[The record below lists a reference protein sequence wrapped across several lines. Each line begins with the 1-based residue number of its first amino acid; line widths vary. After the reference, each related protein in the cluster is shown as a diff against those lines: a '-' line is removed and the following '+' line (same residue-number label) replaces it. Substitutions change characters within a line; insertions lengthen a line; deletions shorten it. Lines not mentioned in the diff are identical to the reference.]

1 MYATTTD
8 VETIMALI
16 KLEDT
21 SEATVNIINRYVA
34 AAEQYLQNAGISP
47 DYTNDLYVDL
57 VAQFVGIK
65 WDAPEGV
72 GGAELFNP
80 TFNGQI
86 EQVRLA
92 LQVEGLAD

>member
-1 MYATTTD
+1 MRATSAD
-8 VETIMALI
+8 VQAIMALI

-21 SEATVNIINRYVA
+21 SEATVGIINRYVA
-34 AAEQYLQNAGISP
+34 AAEQYLQNAGVAP
-47 DYTNDLYVDL
+47 DYSNDLYVDL

-72 GGAELFNP
+72 GGAALFNP